1 MADLRK
7 AKTRD
12 HVAPS
17 AGEPAFLIVQDK
29 NHRVYIVASGALGIP
44 ISVDP
49 HDDDSSADAISAL
62 KDIKAEAR
70 SAGNPSVLN
79 VEFAALIEQADA
91 LVRVAGNADLF
102 VKPHKRKRP
111 GK

>member
-1 MADLRK
+1 MAVSRK
-7 AKTRD
+7 REMWD
-12 HVAPS
+12 HVPPS
-17 AGEPAFLIVQDK
+17 AGKPAFLIVQDK
-29 NHRVYIVASGALGIP
+29 NHQVYIVASGALGIP
-44 ISVDP
+44 INVKP
-49 HDDDSSADAISAL
+49 NKASSADAISAL

-91 LVRVAGNADLF
+91 LVRIAGNADLF

-111 GK
+111 KK